1 MVDCCFG
8 LDLVDDLGIVT
19 YVFNVYD
26 LLCTGFG
33 TIQLGSGKTM
43 TTLESDMT

>member
-8 LDLVDDLGIVT
+8 LDLVDDLGMLT
-19 YVFNVYD
+19 YVFNDYVR
-26 LLCTGFG
+26 LCTEFG

-43 TTLESDMT
+43 TTLESDTT